1 MSPAATLLS
10 ASVEARKRGVEMRKS
25 AILMAVAAGL
35 LLLACGAAGPRAT
48 VEKMVTAFK
57 AGDGSGMVSCMHPEA
72 LVELDQTV
80 AEIKENPEESAAFLG
95 MMGVEASAEEISALD
110 AGSFM
115 TLMMKSPMF
124 AEELGSFE
132 FTVGAERIEGETAL
146 VELTV
151 NGEATEV
158 KLVKYEG
165 RWVFDPEGD
174 FDLMD
179 F

>member
-1 MSPAATLLS
+1 M
-10 ASVEARKRGVEMRKS
+10 KKS
-25 AILMAVAAGL
+25 TILMAAAVL
-35 LLLACGAAGPRAT
+35 LLVACGAAGPKAT

-57 AGDGSGMVSCMHPEA
+57 AGDGSGMVACMHPEA

-80 AEIKENPEESAAFLG
+80 AEIKENPEESVAFLG
-95 MMGVEASAEEISALD
+95 MMGVEATAEEITNLD

-132 FTVGAERIEGETAL
+132 FSVGAERIEGETAF

-151 NGEATEV
+151 NGETTEV

>member
-1 MSPAATLLS
+1 
-10 ASVEARKRGVEMRKS
+10 MRKS
-25 AILMAVAAGL
+25 AVLMAAAVL
-35 LLLACGAAGPRAT
+35 LLLACGAAGPKAT

-95 MMGVEASAEEISALD
+95 MMGVEATAEEISNLD
-110 AGSFM
+110 AGKFI

-124 AEELGSFE
+124 TEELGTFE
-132 FTVGAERIEGETAL
+132 FEVGAERIEGETAF

-151 NGEATEV
+151 NGETTEV

>member
-1 MSPAATLLS
+1 MRKATLL
-10 ASVEARKRGVEMRKS
+10 AA
-25 AILMAVAAGL
+25 AIFGL
-35 LLLACGAAGPRAT
+35 LLLACGAAGPKAT

-57 AGDGSGMVSCMHPEA
+57 AGDGSGMVSCMHPDA

-95 MMGVEASAEEISALD
+95 MMGVEATAEEISALD
-110 AGSFM
+110 AGSFI

-132 FTVGAERIEGETAL
+132 FAVGAERIEGETAF
-146 VELTV
+146 VALTV
-151 NGEATEV
+151 NGETTEV

>member
-1 MSPAATLLS
+1 MKKSTLL
-10 ASVEARKRGVEMRKS
+10 
-25 AILMAVAAGL
+25 MAAAVL
-35 LLLACGAAGPRAT
+35 LLVACGAAGPKAT

-57 AGDGSGMVSCMHPEA
+57 AGDGSGMVACMHPEA

-80 AEIKENPEESAAFLG
+80 AEIKENPEESAAYLG
-95 MMGVEASAEEISALD
+95 MMGVEATAEEISNLD

-132 FTVGAERIEGETAL
+132 FSVGAERIEGETAF

-151 NGEATEV
+151 NGETTEV
-158 KLVKYEG
+158 QLVKYEG